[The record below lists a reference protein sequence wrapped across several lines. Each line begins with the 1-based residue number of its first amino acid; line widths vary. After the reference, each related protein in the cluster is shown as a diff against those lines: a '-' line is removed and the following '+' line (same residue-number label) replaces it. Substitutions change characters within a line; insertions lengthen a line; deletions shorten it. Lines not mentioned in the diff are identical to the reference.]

1 MCPLFSFFSHS
12 FDTSLVNRRFINYIN
27 TIKQTIVFVRKM
39 CAGWASWE
47 MGLHGK
53 MWNRFDKLAS
63 HDTFVV
69 YLVVCA
75 FYSNH
80 KLVNFNLRIFAERG
94 EMGGF
99 C

>member
-1 MCPLFSFFSHS
+1 M
-12 FDTSLVNRRFINYIN
+12 RGGR
-27 TIKQTIVFVRKM
+27 
-39 CAGWASWE
+39 AGKWASME
-47 MGLHGK
+47 KCGTVMINSL
-53 MWNRFDKLAS
+53 S

-94 EMGGF
+94 EMGVSADDYY
-99 C
+99 CVSQNTLLRP